1 MQIYILIRSLLI
13 VYSQILQKKNTPLGS
28 MENLYKRVGYFL
40 REVTTPDGK
49 PTMFFRYFII
59 DNDQNLHTTAHYSH
73 I

>member
-1 MQIYILIRSLLI
+1 
-13 VYSQILQKKNTPLGS
+13 